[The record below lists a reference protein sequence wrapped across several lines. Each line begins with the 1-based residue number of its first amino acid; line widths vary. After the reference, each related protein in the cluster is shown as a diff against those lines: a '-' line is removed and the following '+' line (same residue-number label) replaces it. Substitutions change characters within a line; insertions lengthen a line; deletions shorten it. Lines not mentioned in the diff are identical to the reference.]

1 VDQPPANPSPIEW
14 RCVRTKTRSEH
25 LAARNLRSL
34 GDIEAFSPRLRHRKA
49 TTRGQV
55 WFIEA
60 LFPGYVFARCD
71 WAARQRAVLA
81 ATAVTGLV
89 RFGTNAPPVPD
100 RVIQDL
106 QAAFKDGEILT
117 LADPIAPGDVV
128 DIAEG
133 PLRGVRATVTRLLPA
148 RERIAVL
155 LDFLGGT
162 REVEIPL
169 LSVLGLREIRT
180 IAFPTPV

>member
-1 VDQPPANPSPIEW
+1 MDQPPSTASPIEW

-25 LAARNLRSL
+25 LAARNLRGL
-34 GDIEAFSPRLRHRKA
+34 GEIEAFSPRLRHRKV

-71 WAARQRAVLA
+71 WAVRQRAVLA

-89 RFGTNAPPVPD
+89 RFGTSTPPVPD
-100 RVIQDL
+100 RVIDDL
-106 QAAFKDGEILT
+106 QTAFQESEILT

-133 PLRGVRATVTRLLPA
+133 PFRGARATVTRLLPA

-162 REVEIPL
+162 REVEVPL
-169 LSVLGLREIRT
+169 LSVLGLREFRT
-180 IAFPTPV
+180 IAFPTSE